1 MSGLKLLLCQVK
13 MDRVTQRPEGL
24 MWVVSGCDTVDKA
37 QTLQENVETHVDG
50 EWWANMEQVFHVD

>member
-1 MSGLKLLLCQVK
+1 
-13 MDRVTQRPEGL
+13 